1 MRVFIAH
8 INVNDN
14 IINEYKV
21 VHTFA
26 TDAGAK
32 KKMNKIR
39 DIRFGSAIAIAIAIV
54 IAIECEK

>member
-26 TDAGAK
+26 TDAGTK
-32 KKMNKIR
+32 KEKNKIR
-39 DIRFGSAIAIAIAIV
+39 DIRLGNAIAIAIAI
-54 IAIECEK
+54 AIECEK